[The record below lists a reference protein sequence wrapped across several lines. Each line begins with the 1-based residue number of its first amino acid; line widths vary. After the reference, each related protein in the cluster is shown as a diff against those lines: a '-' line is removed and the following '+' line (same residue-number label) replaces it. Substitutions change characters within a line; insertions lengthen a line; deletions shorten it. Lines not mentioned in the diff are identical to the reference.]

1 MTAFEPPDFTYF
13 TGLQFNPEIYENTLT
28 ESVTLPPNPTFTS
41 VSTTNLFTNNI
52 QRLTAGIVNLFNSPA
67 VSALFLGGLAT
78 QINLGNL
85 LITGSSIVGN
95 GTTEIGFGDGSI
107 DAVVSALTLFLLG
120 ATAIQLQTPLFKL
133 IQGATTMIECT
144 ETNFRMR
151 SADGWSARAPLTQ
164 LGDGIGGTQW
174 YSQSTFT
181 HIINAGK
188 IALFTPNI
196 NLQAFSASNIVN
208 LNFNSSFVNDS
219 VIASSLVATGGTATA
234 LQGTLTASAAVFRV
248 NSTNFTCNSAPSA
261 APFDFNFFTSTT
273 NPTIQSANIEV
284 SGGTATANQGT
295 ITIASNITNLNS
307 TNTICNGALNCNS
320 DANFAGTNIFA
331 LTSSIRVSAVS
342 GTYPLYSNAPQVI
355 LRNVAGGA
363 TVLLPAW
370 NGIQYD
376 SVFYFGSACT
386 GTNALTLSNTLRIG
400 NKCRVMNLGTGAVN
414 ISIAAGTARIFGD
427 NISRGGIITFGLAAQ
442 QGCSITCVDGDGITA
457 IGGNN
462 YFIGAF

>member
-1 MTAFEPPDFTYF
+1 MTAFEPPDISYF
-13 TGLQFNPEIYENTLT
+13 SGLQFNPEIYENTLT
-28 ESVTLPPNPTFTS
+28 ESVTLPPTPTFTS

-67 VSALFLGGLAT
+67 VSALFLGGITT

-85 LITGSSIVGN
+85 LIIGSSIVGN

-107 DAVVSALTLFLLG
+107 DVVVGALTLFLIG

-133 IQGATTMIECT
+133 IQGATTMIDCT
-144 ETNFRMR
+144 ETNFQMR
-151 SADGWSARAPLTQ
+151 SADGWSASAPLTQ
-164 LGDGIGGTQW
+164 LKDETGQAAW

-219 VIASSLVATGGTATA
+219 VIASSIVATGGTATP
-234 LQGTLTASAAVFRV
+234 LQGNITASANVFQLKT
-248 NSTNFTCNSAPSA
+248 TNLTCNSTSIGN
-261 APFDFNFFTSTT
+261 PFDINFFTSTT
-273 NPTIQSANIEV
+273 NPSIQSANIEV
-284 SGGTATANQGT
+284 SGGNATTNQGT
-295 ITIASNITNLNS
+295 MTLTSAITNLNAI
-307 TNTICNGALNCNS
+307 NTICNGIM
-320 DANFAGTNIFA
+320 NFNDVVNYT
-331 LTSSIRVSAVS
+331 LTSEIRVFAAS

-363 TVLLPAW
+363 TVSLPAW
-370 NGIQYD
+370 SGIQYD

-414 ISIAAGTARIFGD
+414 ISIAAGTARIFGN

-442 QGCSITCVDGDGITA
+442 LGCSITCVNGDGITA